1 MPFSGRCGPLLL
13 TRIVFFSHSCYTERD
28 SLCGREENILIE
40 RLCRWSVPAF
50 LLLEGA
56 LYLFFLALDLLS
68 PGPLST
74 ALKYA
79 ALLLCLLQRTSRI
92 CLTLCLCICDNLLC
106 LCICLCYDLLCA
118 AVCLLDQLR
127 CIFIQRAFYQLR
139 IRLSVRLCCSR
150 LIIFRF
156 IHVDLFFL
164 HDLIRIRRHFPK
176 GFQPL

>member
-56 LYLFFLALDLLS
+56 LYLSFLALDLLS

-79 ALLLCLLQRTSRI
+79 ALLLCLGLPLFTG
-92 CLTLCLCICDNLLC
+92 LLAC
-106 LCICLCYDLLCA
+106 APWVLPGLVLGVSLPLLLAFFLCA
-118 AVCLLDQLR
+118 PPGGL
-127 CIFIQRAFYQLR
+127 
-139 IRLSVRLCCSR
+139 
-150 LIIFRF
+150 
-156 IHVDLFFL
+156 
-164 HDLIRIRRHFPK
+164 
-176 GFQPL
+176 G